1 MKINEKIKFIREMK
15 GWSQKEMA
23 ENLNMSTSGYAN
35 IERGETNVQYSRL
48 EQIAKLLDLKL
59 SELTDLD
66 DKNFQIFLT
75 GNCND
80 GDSSI
85 TIHSSETQLQH
96 KLEMNK
102 LTINQQQKEILYL
115 KEEVNNLKEIITN
128 LKKII
133 ELSKKK

>member
-1 MKINEKIKFIREMK
+1 MKINEKIRFIREMK

-23 ENLNMSTSGYAN
+23 EKLNMSTSGYAN

-48 EQIAKLLDLKL
+48 EQLAKLLDLKL

-66 DKNFQIFLT
+66 DKNFQIFLG
-75 GNCND
+75 GNDQD
-80 GDSSI
+80 GDNNVTMYSSD
-85 TIHSSETQLQH
+85 TQLQH

-102 LTINQQQKEILYL
+102 LTMNQQQKEILYQ
-115 KEEVNNLKEIITN
+115 KAEIDN

-133 ELSKKK
+133 ELLEKK